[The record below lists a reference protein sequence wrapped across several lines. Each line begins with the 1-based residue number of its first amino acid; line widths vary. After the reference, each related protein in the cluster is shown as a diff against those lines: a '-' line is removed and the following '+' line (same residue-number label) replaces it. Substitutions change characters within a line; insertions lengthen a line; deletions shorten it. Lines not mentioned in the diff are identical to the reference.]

1 MMLKPQPKLLVLAVA
16 LLLGGC
22 TTTQRG
28 LRYQN
33 PAGEDPA
40 ATREVTGK
48 SDASVK
54 ESAASP
60 GPSAATEKES
70 EVRKDQATDKSEMA
84 RNVVTAVGAILMVA
98 AVAVLIVTAVA
109 IGHAAH

>member
-1 MMLKPQPKLLVLAVA
+1 MLKPQPKLMVLAVA

-22 TTTQRG
+22 TTIQRG

-33 PAGEDPA
+33 PTGADQA

-54 ESAASP
+54 EFAASP

-70 EVRKDQATDKSEMA
+70 EVRKDQATDGSDIGK
-84 RNVVTAVGAILMVA
+84 TAMTVLGGILIAAAIA
-98 AVAVLIVTAVA
+98 ALIVLSVA
-109 IGHAAH
+109 IGHF